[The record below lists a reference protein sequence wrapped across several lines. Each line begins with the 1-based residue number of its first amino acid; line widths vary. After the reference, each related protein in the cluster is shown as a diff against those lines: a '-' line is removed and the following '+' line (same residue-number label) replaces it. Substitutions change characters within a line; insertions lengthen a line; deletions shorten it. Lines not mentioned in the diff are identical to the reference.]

1 MMNVLVSVIVL
12 IVLVAF
18 SAVFSSSET
27 ALLSVSNIQLRQM
40 LKKKEPKARRIAY
53 LKKNMPE
60 VLTAI
65 LIGNNFVNSLSSSL
79 AAALAVS
86 ILGDRGN
93 AAAAA
98 CMTFIIIVFGEVLPK
113 TIAASNGVRTA
124 ACFADFLFL
133 VRRVLFP
140 LVWIFLK
147 AVQALS
153 PILNK
158 IKHSESGRLT
168 EGELK
173 TLFEVGGKEGTLQS
187 GEKELLHRI
196 FEFTD
201 LRLRDIAR
209 PRALVK
215 TVSADSSYKEAVRA
229 VAESGYSRLPVCASS
244 FDEVRGLIHFKDILF
259 YAGSKKDF
267 SLGDIMHSVLFV
279 PETQTALSLLHTFK
293 TEKQNFA
300 VVVDEHGS
308 NFGIVT
314 MDDILKAV
322 FGRIID
328 EYNGVNKAPEDR
340 IAVVGPSEFIVPG
353 DMLLSDVNN
362 IFGLQLASQEYDTL
376 AGWLLEQFGYLPETS
391 EHVLRFGLLFTVE
404 EQRRRRIQRIRI
416 QYAREI
422 PKEK

>member
-1 MMNVLVSVIVL
+1 MTLIVSVAALV
-12 IVLVAF
+12 VLVAV

-40 LKKKEPKARRIAY
+40 LKKKEPKAQRIEY

-79 AAALAVS
+79 AAAVAVS
-86 ILGDRGN
+86 IFGDRGN

-98 CMTFIIIVFGEVLPK
+98 CMTLIIIVFAEVLPK
-113 TIAASNGVRTA
+113 TIAVSDGVRTA
-124 ACFADFLFL
+124 ARFAGFLS
-133 VRRVLFP
+133 VIRRALSP

-147 AVQALS
+147 IARALS
-153 PILNK
+153 SLLNK
-158 IKHSESGRLT
+158 MRGPESGRLT

-173 TLFEVGGKEGTLQS
+173 TLFEVGGREGTLQS
-187 GEKELLHRI
+187 GEKEMLHRI

-209 PRALVK
+209 PRTLVK
-215 TVSADSSYKEAVRA
+215 TVRADASYKEAVQA
-229 VAESGYSRLPVCASS
+229 VAESGYSRLPVCGSS
-244 FDEVRGLIHFKDILF
+244 FDKVEGLIHFKDLLF
-259 YAGSKKDF
+259 YAGNKKDF
-267 SLGDIMHSVLFV
+267 SLGDIMHRVLFV
-279 PETQTALSLLHTFK
+279 PETQTTLSLLHTFK

-314 MDDILKAV
+314 MNDILKAV

-328 EYNGVNKAPEDR
+328 EYNGSDKAPEDR
-340 IAVVGPSEFIVPG
+340 IAVVSSSEFVVPG

-362 IFGLQLASQEYDTL
+362 LFGLQLTSEECDTV
-376 AGWLLEQFGYLPETS
+376 AGWLLEQFGYLPEPA
-391 EHVLRFGLLFTVE
+391 EHILRSGFLFTVE

>member
-1 MMNVLVSVIVL
+1 MNVLVSVIVL

-40 LKKKEPKARRIAY
+40 LKKKEPKAQRIAY

-65 LIGNNFVNSLSSSL
+65 LIGNNFVNSLSSSR

-86 ILGDRGN
+86 LLGGKGN

-124 ACFADFLFL
+124 ARFADFLTV
-133 VRRVLFP
+133 VRCALSP

-147 AVQALS
+147 IVQALTS
-153 PILNK
+153 LLNK
-158 IKHSESGRLT
+158 NRRPESGRLT

-173 TLFEVGGKEGTLQS
+173 TLFDVGGQEGTLQS

-215 TVSADSSYKEAVRA
+215 TVRADASYKEVVQAVS
-229 VAESGYSRLPVCASS
+229 ESGYTRLPVCASS
-244 FDEVRGLIHFKDILF
+244 FDEIEGLIHFKDILF

-267 SLGDIMHSVLFV
+267 SLGDIMHRVLFV

-293 TEKQNFA
+293 TEKRNFA

-328 EYNGVNKAPEDR
+328 EYNGSDKAPEDR
-340 IAVVGPSEFIVPG
+340 IAVISSSEFIVPG

-362 IFGLQLASQEYDTL
+362 IFGLQLASEEYDTI

>member
-1 MMNVLVSVIVL
+1 MNVLVSVIVL

-40 LKKKEPKARRIAY
+40 LKKKEPKAHRIAY

-124 ACFADFLFL
+124 ARFADFLFL

-158 IKHSESGRLT
+158 MKHSESGRLT

-173 TLFEVGGKEGTLQS
+173 TLFEVGSKEGTLQS

-201 LRLRDIAR
+201 FPSAR
-209 PRALVK
+209 ARKNGKCGFV
-215 TVSADSSYKEAVRA
+215 VQR
-229 VAESGYSRLPVCASS
+229 SG
-244 FDEVRGLIHFKDILF
+244 
-259 YAGSKKDF
+259 AG
-267 SLGDIMHSVLFV
+267 
-279 PETQTALSLLHTFK
+279 
-293 TEKQNFA
+293 
-300 VVVDEHGS
+300 
-308 NFGIVT
+308 
-314 MDDILKAV
+314 
-322 FGRIID
+322 
-328 EYNGVNKAPEDR
+328 
-340 IAVVGPSEFIVPG
+340 
-353 DMLLSDVNN
+353 
-362 IFGLQLASQEYDTL
+362 
-376 AGWLLEQFGYLPETS
+376 
-391 EHVLRFGLLFTVE
+391 
-404 EQRRRRIQRIRI
+404 RRRIGLFAPAGLRIFVRRSAGA
-416 QYAREI
+416 YSF
-422 PKEK
+422 